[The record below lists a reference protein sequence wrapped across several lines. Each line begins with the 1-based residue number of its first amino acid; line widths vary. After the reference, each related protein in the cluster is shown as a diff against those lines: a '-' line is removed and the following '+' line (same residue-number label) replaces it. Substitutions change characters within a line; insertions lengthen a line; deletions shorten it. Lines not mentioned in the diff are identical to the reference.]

1 MQLIVKTDFRHLGI
15 SYPVGKKPVDLPE
28 DVAALALK
36 EGWAVDM
43 KEVKTA
49 PENKAVLSTP
59 ENKQLSLA
67 GAPANADSG
76 QQDEDPQGS

>member
-1 MQLIVKTDFRHLGI
+1 MQLIVKTDFRHNGI

-43 KEVKTA
+43 KEVKSVAVAPENKALAAA
-49 PENKAVLSTP
+49 PENKAVGVP
-59 ENKQLSLA
+59 ESA
-67 GAPANADSG
+67 
-76 QQDEDPQGS
+76 

>member
-1 MQLIVKTDFRHLGI
+1 MQLIVKTDFRFNGI

-49 PENKAVLSTP
+49 PENKAVLSAP
-59 ENKQLSLA
+59 ENKQQSLI
-67 GAPANADSG
+67 GAQPDTDSGLQNQDPANA
-76 QQDEDPQGS
+76 